1 MMPGGV
7 SRWGAAFLSRI
18 AAKPVT
24 CLILVGMM
32 GAGKTTV
39 GRELARRREMRF
51 ADCDHELIARTG
63 VAISVIF
70 DIEGEAGFRQREA
83 RMLDELTVNTDIVI
97 ATGGGVVLDSANR
110 ALLSRRG
117 IVIYLNVPP
126 HILWERTRRDRNR
139 PLLQV
144 DDPRARIIELHRQRD
159 PLYREIADIVID
171 GGRGGSAVMVE
182 QIEKALAGLGKGI
195 PCTP

>member
-1 MMPGGV
+1 
-7 SRWGAAFLSRI
+7 
-18 AAKPVT
+18 
-24 CLILVGMM
+24 MM